1 MLKCTFTKACVRIY
15 AVCDL
20 LTLVK
25 NHCSSQD
32 LGGKHPT
39 CTCICTCTYSTCS
52 IPVHVVYTCTCS
64 TVYMHTVYMY
74 IYNGWITF
82 ILKVFSSFPHSKWN
96 PPSG

>member
-20 LTLVK
+20 LTFVK

-39 CTCICTCTYSTCS
+39 CICTCTCTYSQCS

-64 TVYMHTVYMY
+64 TVYNVHPYSVHVHLQWADHFHFK
-74 IYNGWITF
+74 GF
-82 ILKVFSSFPHSKWN
+82 LSFSP
-96 PPSG
+96 